1 MGVTRSDTVHHR
13 WWGGGGCGPRPADEE
28 TEVCVGG
35 VSDFCEVTRWAG
47 VQAHEMGALIL
58 GRSPS
63 ITLWVLQGKF
73 TVILEDGPLVVSPLA
88 MGPWDSGLWV
98 QACEPRSLRRA
109 LGRLREPGS
118 EDVGLAQGE
127 GKQGA

>member
-1 MGVTRSDTVHHR
+1 
-13 WWGGGGCGPRPADEE
+13 
-28 TEVCVGG
+28 
-35 VSDFCEVTRWAG
+35 
-47 VQAHEMGALIL
+47 
-58 GRSPS
+58 
-63 ITLWVLQGKF
+63 
-73 TVILEDGPLVVSPLA
+73 

-118 EDVGLAQGE
+118 EDVGLGQGE